1 MDVAM
6 KKMTGGVVVAL
17 AALTLAGCG
26 GPTGAS
32 PDPRSSPA
40 VPSGPP
46 NVLWMIA
53 GPRAS
58 AIDALAA
65 EGVRFTQ
72 AFAVTP
78 HRGAGRSAILTGMY
92 PTALGAHQPGAT
104 AVPPPNVRSVAEALR
119 AAGYFTTFT
128 SDDPETAALGDVF
141 RPPPRDAAPPDAD
154 RVPLGSWDQ
163 VGAEAHWRN
172 RDRRQPFFAVLH
184 LSGPGTGDGVG
195 DGGDGQIAR
204 ILEELDADGLAG
216 DTAIFAFAE
225 PNLPARTGARTLTEA
240 DLQVPLAVRWPGRI
254 PPGTV
259 RDDPVTTVDFAPTL
273 LALGGVP
280 VLDHLPGRIL
290 LGDSGAEAPPP
301 GDPLAEVRRAIENGM
316 APAGDPSGGVP
327 PVDQT
332 AAGGHPTA
340 ARPESYPRG
349 GIFHVAPRISITC
362 PTEGAVIEY
371 TTDSFEPFRWKLYV
385 RPFRFVDWHLRFRC
399 GRLGYHD
406 SEVVKYDFDV
416 EYNWW
421 DY

>member
-1 MDVAM
+1 MCGAAFV
-6 KKMTGGVVVAL
+6 L
-17 AALTLAGCG
+17 AALTLVGCG
-26 GPTGAS
+26 QSTGAS

-40 VPSGPP
+40 APSGPP
-46 NVLWMIA
+46 NILWMIA

-58 AIDALAA
+58 AVDALAA

-78 HRGAGRSAILTGMY
+78 DRGAGRSAVLTGMY
-92 PTALGAHQPGAT
+92 PTAFGALQPTAT
-104 AVPPPNVRSVAEALR
+104 AVPPPNVRSAAERLR
-119 AAGYFTTFT
+119 AAGYFTAFV
-128 SDDPETAALGDVF
+128 SHDPQTAALGDAF
-141 RPPPRDAAPPDAD
+141 RPPPRDDAPPDAD

-163 VGAEAHWRN
+163 MGPEAHWRH
-172 RDRRQPFFAVLH
+172 RDRRQPFFAVFDLTAM
-184 LSGPGTGDGVG
+184 GTSSSDNDQQV
-195 DGGDGQIAR
+195 AR
-204 ILEELDADGLAG
+204 VLAELDEDGLAG

-225 PNLPARTGARTLTEA
+225 PNLPAEAGVRTLTEA
-240 DLQVPLAVRWPGRI
+240 DLQIPLAIRWPGRI
-254 PPGTV
+254 PAGTV

-273 LALGGVP
+273 LAVGGVP
-280 VLDHLPGRIL
+280 IQDHLPGSAFM
-290 LGDSGAEAPPP
+290 DSSGAAVAPM
-301 GDPLAEVRRAIENGM
+301 GDPVTELRRALDDWK
-316 APAGDPSGGVP
+316 ATGDGS
-327 PVDQT
+327 PVDET
-332 AAGGHPTA
+332 AGGGHPTA